1 MCNIMRII
9 YLLAAILLC
18 VRAAQP
24 IQSSDTAVSDYLD
37 ESEFEDNILSEIFKV
52 IYKPVKFL
60 NNVT

>member
-1 MCNIMRII
+1 MQII

-37 ESEFEDNILSEIFKV
+37 ESEFEENILFEIFKV
-52 IYKPVKFL
+52 IYKSIKFL
-60 NNVT
+60 NNVTLIKI

>member
-1 MCNIMRII
+1 MRII

-37 ESEFEDNILSEIFKV
+37 ESEFEENILFEIFKV
-52 IYKPVKFL
+52 IYKSIKFL
-60 NNVT
+60 NNVTLIKI

>member
-1 MCNIMRII
+1 MCNIMQII
-9 YLLAAILLC
+9 YLLSAILLC

-52 IYKPVKFL
+52 IYKAIKFL

>member
-24 IQSSDTAVSDYLD
+24 IQSSDTAISDYLD
-37 ESEFEDNILSEIFKV
+37 ESKFEDNILSEIFKV

>member
-1 MCNIMRII
+1 MRII

-24 IQSSDTAVSDYLD
+24 IQSSDTAISEYLD
-37 ESEFEDNILSEIFKV
+37 ESEFEEENILAEIFKV
-52 IYKPVKFL
+52 IYKSIKFL